1 MRVALDFIMLLVRR
15 SLWLVIGRV
24 FPMIQGD
31 QRELRKSMTLLLRLR
46 GSVGT
51 KTYGKISLRSGH
63 FDIWLLKYP
72 KKLFSSKLRYV
83 KKLSD
88 FHI

>member
-1 MRVALDFIMLLVRR
+1 
-15 SLWLVIGRV
+15 
-24 FPMIQGD
+24 
-31 QRELRKSMTLLLRLR
+31 MTLLLRLR

-72 KKLFSSKLRYV
+72 KKTFFVKIEVCEEIVRFS
-83 KKLSD
+83 
-88 FHI
+88 HIGEYTKENFINLQN